1 MAASLPPSDSIAPT
15 CYRDHKN
22 DDDDDDDDDDNGDD
36 DDGDDDDDTRE
47 SEVEA
52 EDEKACP

>member
-22 DDDDDDDDDDNGDD
+22 DDDDDDDDNGDD